1 MSVKSPQQQ
10 LDDVL
15 KLYLEK
21 KMQVPTNTNLE
32 LEVKFG
38 TKGKFRIT
46 HSIYDNVIKRLLS
59 LGFTSSNQ
67 EYFLRI
73 NNEYI
78 DSKTGVTKMSNVR
91 GEIMGLGRISE
102 YCRTDN
108 ILDKND
114 LSVITFDQKSYY
126 RDESSVVYP
135 VDFKDFNF
143 RVSLQNERRLNFNSA
158 LARSIRESWKDSK
171 KTFRLINRT
180 TLRSD
185 RYPVKIDL
193 SIVKSSKQDGRNM
206 IPEYKF
212 KDSGVLESIEYYEI
226 EIEVDNEKIR
236 NYSGAPYS
244 TVESLGNSLRKVIKL
259 VLSGMQSTNFPISY
273 PEQDKIKTEYM
284 KILWGK
290 TEERPKIT
298 TRNFVGPSSF
308 TLQIVNIAPKNDDA
322 IIPNIREN
330 YTVTDK
336 ADGDRKLL
344 IISQNG
350 KIYLMDTNMNVQF
363 TGAVTKNKDVF
374 NTIIDGEHILRDK
387 TGKFIN
393 FYAAF
398 DIYYVNNS
406 DKRGFPFAPVGELS
420 KDYEPSNFR
429 LFVLHTVVKELNPT
443 SVVKGD
449 EISPM
454 LIDVKTFQIASD
466 SQTIFQACD
475 KIIRKVKD
483 GIFEYETD
491 GLIFTPGL
499 LPVGGDQPGKP
510 GKPLKSTWNYSF
522 KWKPVEFNTI
532 DFLVTIKKDTDG
544 RDLIKN
550 IFENGTD
557 TGSVVQLTQY
567 KTAILRVGFDTKTH
581 GYINPCLDIINDNY
595 PENNNSDNLEGYQP
609 VQFYPTNPSDMKA
622 GICNILLHLTGS
634 GDKVMLA
641 ESQEII
647 EDNMIVEFRY
657 NENGKKG
664 FKWIPLRVRYDKT
677 AELRTGGNQ
686 FGNAY
691 HVANSNWHSIH
702 NPISEEM
709 ITTGQNIPDELGDDD
724 IYYNKVSGATNTR
737 GLRDF
742 HNLFVKKLLIMSVSQ
757 KGDTLIDLAVGK
769 AGDIPKWI
777 KSKLK
782 FVLGIDVAGDN
793 IENRLD
799 GACARYLNYHKKF
812 KTIPR
817 ALFVK
822 GDSSVN
828 IRNTDGIFT
837 EKGKQIV
844 KAVFGQGAKDAKD
857 LGQGVYKSYGVAE
870 EGFNVC
876 SIQFAIHYM
885 FKSQETLYQF
895 LRNVS
900 ETTSVGGY
908 FIGTSY
914 DGASIFKKLENK
926 KIGESVTIME
936 NDSKI
941 WELTKRY
948 DQTEFESNASSIG
961 YAIDVYQESINK
973 TAREY
978 LVNYDYLTRLLE
990 NYGFVLLKQD
1000 EASKMGIPGSTG
1012 LFNELFGLMENNISK
1027 NKRLQT
1033 EYGKAMNMTAGERQ
1047 ISFLNRYFVFK
1058 KIRNVDADKVSR
1070 ALLGQSIDEEPVIEE
1085 PIIED
1090 IKKIDEEAVQSSKPK
1105 KIKKKL
1111 NLKSKKKITE
1121 QKGGEGTVRS
1131 LGKGLV
1137 NGTFANAWADRP
1149 IMDPSIIKSDS
1160 NSVNIIEKTSISPN
1174 KTSTQVIRSRIS
1186 GRDESRG
1193 PAR

>member
-15 KLYLEK
+15 KLYLERK
-21 KMQVPTNTNLE
+21 VQVPSNTNLE
-32 LEVKFG
+32 LEVRFG

-67 EYFLRI
+67 ESILRI
-73 NNEYI
+73 TNEYI
-78 DSKTGVTKMSNVR
+78 DPKTGITKMSNVR

-102 YCRTDN
+102 YCRNDN
-108 ILDKND
+108 IVDKNG
-114 LSVITFDQKSYY
+114 SNIISFDQKSYY
-126 RDESSVVYP
+126 RDDQGFIYP
-135 VDFKDFNF
+135 VDFEDFNF
-143 RVSLQNERRLNFNSA
+143 RVSMQTEKHLNYNSG
-158 LARSIRESWKDSK
+158 LVRNVRDTWKDLK
-171 KTFRLINRT
+171 KTFRLISRT

-185 RYPVKIDL
+185 KYPVKIDL
-193 SIVKSSKQDGRNM
+193 SIVKSSKRVGRSFV
-206 IPEYKF
+206 PEYKF
-212 KDSGVLESIEYYEI
+212 KDSGVLESPEQYEI
-226 EIEVDNEKIR
+226 EIEVDSDKIG
-236 NYSGAPYS
+236 YYPGTAYS
-244 TVESLGNSLRKVIKL
+244 TVESLGTSLRKVIKL
-259 VLSGMQSTNFPISY
+259 VLSGMQSTNYPVSY
-273 PEQDKIKTEYM
+273 PEQERIKTEYM

-290 TEERPKIT
+290 NEERSKIT

-308 TLQIVNIAPKNDDA
+308 TLQISNIAPKNDDA

-344 IISQNG
+344 FISQNG
-350 KIYLMDTNMNVQF
+350 KIYLIDTNMNIQF
-363 TGAVTKNKDVF
+363 TGSKTQNTELF

-387 TGKFIN
+387 TGRFIN
-393 FYAAF
+393 LYAAF
-398 DIYYVNNS
+398 DIYYVNNI
-406 DKRGFPFAPVGELS
+406 DKRELLFAPVGNLTKEG
-420 KDYEPSNFR
+420 YESNNFR
-429 LFVLHTVVKELNPT
+429 LFILHSVISELNPT
-443 SVVKGD
+443 SVVRGD
-449 EISPM
+449 DVSPIR
-454 LIDVKTFQIASD
+454 IDIKTFQMATD

-475 KIIRKVKD
+475 KIIRRVKD
-483 GIFEYETD
+483 DAIEYETD

-499 LPVGGDQPGKP
+499 LPVGGSKPGMPGKP
-510 GKPLKSTWNYSF
+510 MKSTWSHSF

-532 DFLVTIKKDTDG
+532 DFLVTLKKNTDG
-544 RDLIKN
+544 KDLIGN
-550 IFENGTD
+550 IFENGTN

-567 KTAILRVGFDTKTH
+567 KTAELRVGFDTKSH
-581 GYINPCLDIINDNY
+581 GYINPCLDIINDNIS
-595 PENNNSDNLEGYQP
+595 NNENSDDSNGYRP
-609 VQFYPTNPSDMKA
+609 VQFYPTNPSDPKA
-622 GICNILLHLTGS
+622 GICNILLHQTGS
-634 GDKVMLA
+634 GDKVMLS
-641 ESQEII
+641 ESQEVI

-657 NENGKKG
+657 DIDGKDG

-677 AELRTGGNQ
+677 AELRAGGKQ
-686 FGNAY
+686 YGNAY

-709 ITTGQNIPDELGDDD
+709 ITSGDNIPDELGDDD
-724 IYYNKVSGATNTR
+724 IYYNKISGATNTR
-737 GLRDF
+737 ALRDF

-757 KGDTLIDLAVGK
+757 RGDILIDLAVGK
-769 AGDIPKWI
+769 AGDMPKWI
-777 KSKLK
+777 EAKLK

-799 GACARYLNYHKKF
+799 GACARYLNYRKEF
-812 KTIPR
+812 KTTPR

-844 KAVFGQGAKDAKD
+844 RAVFGQGAKDAKE
-857 LGQGVYKSYGVAE
+857 LGEGVYKSYGVGAD
-870 EGFNVC
+870 GFNVC

-885 FKSQETLYQF
+885 FKSPETLTQF

-900 ETTSVGGY
+900 ETTNVGGY

-926 KIGESVTIME
+926 KFGESVTIME

-948 DQTEFESNASSIG
+948 EQTKFENNISSVG

-978 LVNYDYLTRLLE
+978 LVNYEYLTRLLE
-990 NYGFVLLKQD
+990 NYGFVLLKQE
-1000 EASKMGIPGSTG
+1000 EATKMGIPGSTG

-1027 NKRLQT
+1027 NKRVRSK
-1033 EYGKAMNMTAGERQ
+1033 YGQAPNMTAGERK

-1070 ALLGQSIDEEPVIEE
+1070 ALLGQTFDEEEE
-1085 PIIED
+1085 M
-1090 IKKIDEEAVQSSKPK
+1090 KEEAKEEAKEEVKEEVKEEAKEEEAKEEVKEEVEALPKTK

-1111 NLKSKKKITE
+1111 TLKSKTKTKK
-1121 QKGGEGTVRS
+1121 TVGS
-1131 LGKGLV
+1131 EIATGL
-1137 NGTFANAWADRP
+1137 A
-1149 IMDPSIIKSDS
+1149 KS
-1160 NSVNIIEKTSISPN
+1160 
-1174 KTSTQVIRSRIS
+1174 
-1186 GRDESRG
+1186 
-1193 PAR
+1193 